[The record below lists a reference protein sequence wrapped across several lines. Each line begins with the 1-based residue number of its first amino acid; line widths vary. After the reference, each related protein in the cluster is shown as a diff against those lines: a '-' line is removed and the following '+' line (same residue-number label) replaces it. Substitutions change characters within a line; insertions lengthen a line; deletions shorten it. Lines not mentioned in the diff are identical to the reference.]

1 MRIILD
7 PDGLVV
13 LEFDTFEDRASFVK
27 FRVPKGPV
35 FNAMR
40 PSTEWPRLTWKLTDL
55 KSVTVLD
62 VEENDWGNPFYLDPR
77 GG

>member
-27 FRVPKGPV
+27 FRVPV

-62 VEENDWGNPFYLDPR
+62 VEENDPFYLDPR